1 MNNGLFLRVSRAP
14 LWAVAAG
21 VRACRRGRHLAAR
34 TVRATRSA
42 PTLSVPRLPPGETP
56 RFYTGEDAG
65 CYMVAPPK
73 TSFLTPGFLIAKA
86 ACHQY
91 ERCHRLDLWL
101 KARTSVRAQNQR
113 NRFHAAGASPFVLFV
128 RCSHLCF
135 SPVWKAVC
143 GWRVWAR
150 VVCGARLAAGD

>member
-1 MNNGLFLRVSRAP
+1 MNNGLFLRISRAP
-14 LWAVAAG
+14 FWAVAAG
-21 VRACRRGRHLAAR
+21 VHACRRGRHFAAR

-42 PTLSVPRLPPGETP
+42 STCPCHAYRRARHHGSTA
-56 RFYTGEDAG
+56 GEDAG

-73 TSFLTPGFLIAKA
+73 TPFLTPGFLIAKA

-91 ERCHRLDLWL
+91 ERCHRLDLCL
-101 KARTSVRAQNQR
+101 KAQTLVKAQNQR

-143 GWRVWAR
+143 GWQILGVIHPSSTHSAQ
-150 VVCGARLAAGD
+150 